1 MFERLNYNDNE
12 PFLVNPSAFG
22 GTEQMGVYVKNNI
35 LPGLEKFNNYRC
47 IILPGMF
54 NYPVWLKEDQE
65 WIIWLH
71 NYLDQFSDDK
81 ISFFKSPD
89 VYKKIKLF
97 RLIKSRICYTI
108 SNRPCKCNQTDKTLK
123 SKTHSTMLLCTV
135 LTKNGIKFKRF

>member
-54 NYPVWLKEDQE
+54 NYTEWLKQDKQ

-71 NYLDQFSDDK
+71 NYLDQFSEDK
-81 ISFFKSPD
+81 QYCFVSQHH
-89 VYKKIKLF
+89 Y
-97 RLIKSRICYTI
+97 
-108 SNRPCKCNQTDKTLK
+108 
-123 SKTHSTMLLCTV
+123 
-135 LTKNGIKFKRF
+135 